1 MKIKKLKITV
11 FILMAGFLTLTGVSA
26 KDKETETSVSYIP
39 NDIYKN
45 VELRLEIG
53 EGGTVFDEGQSIH
66 EGVIIYDL
74 KHDEKKHFKFQPDDG
89 YEISIINFDDGYVSK
104 NLVKESKNNIIE
116 VTMKDKNG
124 VLNIQFKKKRK
135 PDIPKIPEKKPDNP
149 IDTDKNES
157 DSTITSENAGNPDTA
172 DHTRNSLMLVS
183 MLVTCFIMFL
193 LIKSSNKED

>member
-1 MKIKKLKITV
+1 MKIKKLSIII
-11 FILMAGFLTLTGVSA
+11 FILMAGFLTLTGVFA

-39 NDIYKN
+39 DDIYEN
-45 VELRLEIG
+45 VKLRLEIS
-53 EGGTVFDEGQSIH
+53 EGGTVFDEGQPIR

-74 KHDEKKHFKFQPDDG
+74 KHDEKKHLKFQPDDG
-89 YEISIINFDDGYVSK
+89 YEISIINFDDGYGSK

-135 PDIPKIPEKKPDNP
+135 PDIPKIPDKKPDDS

-157 DSTITSENAGNPDTA
+157 DSTITSEDAGNPDTA
-172 DHTRNSLMLVS
+172 DHTRNGLMLAS
-183 MLVTCFIMFL
+183 MSVACFIMFL
-193 LIKSSNKED
+193 VIKKSNKED